1 MIQKLQQELRAK
13 EGELRHFRNRKEQH
27 SQMSAICRTSTDHMY
42 YNKRLHTDDLIN
54 TSQDFQLQGVYQ
66 PAECSSNGM
75 GTPNHKLST

>member
-1 MIQKLQQELRAK
+1 
-13 EGELRHFRNRKEQH
+13 
-27 SQMSAICRTSTDHMY
+27 MSAICRTSTDHMY